1 MTEWGVRVHPKN
13 ETIIRG
19 GLMYML
25 FKVLGVIDTHKR
37 MDRDDYVEYH
47 PECVNKKYR
56 KYFEKVKFNIPTDC
70 VLPYNC
76 ESLMHFK
83 SSCSGGWCESAKDCL
98 VLRPKSERCKKINLT
113 ITDFGSNNPVRDDWE
128 MVNQYYGCQSR
139 EGYQGFMT
147 SCFRQ
152 EPIDIA
158 IRKSQEG
165 RERREKKDK
174 EEEIDDGWFG

>member
-1 MTEWGVRVHPKN
+1 MKQSFVVD
-13 ETIIRG
+13 
-19 GLMYML
+19 ML

-56 KYFEKVKFNIPTDC
+56 KYFEKVKFNFPTDC

-83 SSCSGGWCESAKDCL
+83 SSCSGGWCKSAADCQ

-128 MVNQYYGCQSR
+128 MVNQYYGC
-139 EGYQGFMT
+139 EGDNAGGYLT
-147 SCFRQ
+147 SCTHL
-152 EPIDIA
+152 
-158 IRKSQEG
+158 SQEF
-165 RERREKKDK
+165 RDRREKLDK
-174 EEEIDDGWFG
+174 EEEKADGWFG